1 MKIHDRQIKLTDLV
15 KLCEM
20 SNNKIR
26 YHLRR
31 LQKHFLINKTYP
43 RIYST
48 NPRMEYIISERGIN
62 LLNQFEKNILTYHN
76 MDGTKEQLETFN
88 N

>member
-1 MKIHDRQIKLTDLV
+1 MP
-15 KLCEM
+15 
-20 SNNKIR
+20 NNKIR

-31 LQKHFLINKTYP
+31 LQKYSLINKTYP

-62 LLNQFEKNILTYHN
+62 LLNQLKKNILTYYN
-76 MDGTKEQLETFN
+76 MDGKKEQLKTYN
-88 N
+88 I